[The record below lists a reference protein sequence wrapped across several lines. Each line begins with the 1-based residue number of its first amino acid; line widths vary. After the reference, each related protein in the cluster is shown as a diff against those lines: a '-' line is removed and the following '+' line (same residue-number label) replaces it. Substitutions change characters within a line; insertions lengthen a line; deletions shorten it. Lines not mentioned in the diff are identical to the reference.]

1 MKIHQVITRHLPSI
15 TLKSYGSNVDYC
27 RCGKFTPKGDDDKSW
42 KEWAKH
48 VEEVYWKSI
57 LNTLKRQLTSS
68 AIRPHSFYGT
78 APLASTGA
86 IGSGPQRQR
95 ASKARKAASI

>member
-15 TLKSYGSNVDYC
+15 TLKSYGSTVNCC
-27 RCGKFTPKGDDDKSW
+27 RCGKFTPEGDDEKSW

-48 VEEVYWKSI
+48 IEQEYWKGFVRAFKKKF
-57 LNTLKRQLTSS
+57 TPS